1 MLVLFGIAVACSAA
15 VMPHITKFSVASKLV
30 EVEHPVVCPPWW
42 LPVLLMQQQQ
52 QQQAPI
58 VQTQV
63 LRFLAG
69 GTVPLA
75 PNRTAEPSQLDH
87 AHPPRHEFV
96 LSAHGK
102 EFHVDAARN
111 DLLFAPNYAEF
122 VSLPGGGHAQVP
134 AHEAASA
141 PHRRCQYHSTVRPL
155 LSLPLARGPERERP
169 SPLRF

>member
-1 MLVLFGIAVACSAA
+1 
-15 VMPHITKFSVASKLV
+15 MPHITKFSVASKLV

-52 QQQAPI
+52 QQAPI

-75 PNRTAEPSQLDH
+75 PNRMIAVPSQLDH
-87 AHPPRHEFV
+87 AHPPCHEFG

-102 EFHVDAARN
+102 EFHVDAGRN
-111 DLLFAPNYAEF
+111 DLLFAPNYAEL

-134 AHEAASA
+134 ADEAASA
-141 PHRRCQYHSTVRPL
+141 PHRRFHYVGTVRL
-155 LSLPLARGPERERP
+155 LPSLPLARGPERERP